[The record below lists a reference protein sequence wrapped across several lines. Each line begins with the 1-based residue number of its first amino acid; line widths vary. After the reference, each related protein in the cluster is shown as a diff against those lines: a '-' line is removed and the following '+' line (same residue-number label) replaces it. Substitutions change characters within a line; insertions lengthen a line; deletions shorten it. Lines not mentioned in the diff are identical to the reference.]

1 MKMLQDITS
10 IIADKQYLTLVTCD
24 ITL

>member
-1 MKMLQDITS
+1 MLQDITS